1 MRKIPKL
8 SCRKKE
14 KNMEVICLEDPA
26 FYALM
31 EKVIARIQ
39 EKNNIR
45 EDKWISDAEAMRKL
59 RISAKSTLQKLR
71 DEGKIRFSQP
81 AKKMILYDAV
91 SIDQYLEKHAK
102 DTF

>member
-1 MRKIPKL
+1 
-8 SCRKKE
+8 
-14 KNMEVICLEDPA
+14 MEVICLEDPA